1 MRSVGQSAA
10 AGLAMASARFARS
23 AYNVA
28 NVNTPNF
35 KARAVDAVEPTRSDT
50 SEQSRSAA
58 FAGSGAEAR
67 PSPAKMDAYHGEMGV
82 SSTDLTTESLQQISA
97 VNAFKANL
105 AMLKA
110 DDERTRRV
118 IDLKA

>member
-1 MRSVGQSAA
+1 
-10 AGLAMASARFARS
+10 MASARFARS

-35 KARAVDAVEPTRSDT
+35 KARAVDAVEPTRSET

-67 PSPAKMDAYHGEMGV
+67 AATVKLDAYHGEMGV